1 MAARK
6 PASVG
11 TSDDLVRQAVTLA
24 AAPARPIRAPAYD
37 AQAALNLLGEG
48 LPDFA
53 EAILS
58 MDNASPL
65 LRPALASLRAG
76 ALDDVRARLRELA
89 GAPAP

>member
-1 MAARK
+1 MSGATPTA
-6 PASVG
+6 
-11 TSDDLVRQAVTLA
+11 TVRD
-24 AAPARPIRAPAYD
+24 PGYD
-37 AQAALNLLGEG
+37 AQAALNLLAEG

-65 LRPALASLRAG
+65 LRLALASLRAG